1 MLTSSN
7 IYNNRSEGRAI
18 KIKII
23 AGITVQIISI
33 VCPSNKN
40 RLVIE
45 LKNSVIIIY
54 PTNVVIKIKTI
65 IAWS

>member
-1 MLTSSN
+1 M
-7 IYNNRSEGRAI
+7 YRSRKEGSAI
-18 KIKII
+18 KIKMM
-23 AGITVQIISI
+23 AGTTVQMISI

-45 LKNSVIIIY
+45 LKNNVIIIY